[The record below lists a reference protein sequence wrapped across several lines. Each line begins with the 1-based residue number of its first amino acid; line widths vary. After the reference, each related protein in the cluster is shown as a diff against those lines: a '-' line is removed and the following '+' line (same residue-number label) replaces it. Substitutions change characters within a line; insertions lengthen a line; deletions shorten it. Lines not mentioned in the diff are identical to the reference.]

1 MAVLYI
7 TEFAAQSRDAR
18 GAQMRVPDEPPAAEQ
33 TVAISAG
40 SLQSSALNAL
50 TKFVRVHADAIC
62 SIAIGTNPT
71 ATATTRRLAAG
82 SSEYFGVPLNGGFKV
97 AVITNT

>member
-7 TEFAAQSRDAR
+7 TEYAAQSRDAR
-18 GAQMRVPDEPPAAEQ
+18 GAQMIVPDEPPAAEQ

-40 SLQSSALNAL
+40 STQSSALNAL
-50 TKFVRVHADAIC
+50 TKFIRVHADTVC
-62 SIAIGTNPT
+62 SIAISTNPT
-71 ATATTRRLAAG
+71 ATATTRRLAPG
-82 SSEYFGVPLNGGFKV
+82 VSEYFGVPLAGAFKV